1 MPIDFFKNTR
11 GLTRNP
17 LGIIALFV
25 SMIYGFS
32 CLVLSASIT
41 NLKDA
46 CERLPLIWFVIIFP
60 IIILIAFVHLVK
72 FHHEKLYS
80 PGDFRDD
87 ESFIQTSDE
96 NKRNSRIQ
104 DEVSNLETSPKSEE
118 SGELVSSKEIT
129 SAKKTVDFNLIKDP
143 SSFYQNS
150 SELLKIYTNSEKWA
164 LNELNLKYKVI
175 LKPQVRLN
183 TALENFEFDGYG
195 SNRSSTFIVE
205 VKFWQYSRSDK
216 KLKLK
221 IQEFLSKKPRIDIV
235 FRRQF
240 KKTTIIIA
248 IVFDDLTR
256 INKEKYVEFVNEIGG
271 ENVILEFF
279 DYRELKRNYE

>member
-1 MPIDFFKNTR
+1 MEFPSNIKN
-11 GLTRNP
+11 LTRNP

-32 CLVLSASIT
+32 CLVLSTSIT
-41 NLKDA
+41 NLKDSY
-46 CERLPLIWFVIIFP
+46 ERLPLIWFVIIFP

-87 ESFIQTSDE
+87 ESFIQTIDE
-96 NKRNSRIQ
+96 NKRNSKIQ
-104 DEVSNLETSPKSEE
+104 DEVSNLETSPRSEE
-118 SGELVSSKEIT
+118 SGELIYSKEIT
-129 SAKKTVDFNLIKDP
+129 PVKKTVDLNLITDRNVL
-143 SSFYQNS
+143 FQNS

-183 TALENFEFDGYG
+183 TAVENFEFDGYG

-221 IQEFLSKKPRIDIV
+221 IQEFLSKKPRIDIA

-240 KKTTIIIA
+240 KKITIVIA
-248 IVFDDLTR
+248 IVFDDLSR
-256 INKEKYVEFVNEIGG
+256 INKEKYLEFVNEIGG

-279 DYRELKRNYE
+279 DYRELQRSYE